1 MWIVKFILIVVVMS
15 IVLLIAGLNASQTV
29 DLNLLFREYQ
39 QISVVLVI
47 LLSFISGMF
56 VTLLI
61 SVFREMHL
69 KGRIRREKKSR
80 SRLEQE
86 LVGLKSREVEAE
98 PAAADEKAPEGA
110 GEPSPAPILEDETPA
125 DEKTEDPGGG

>member
-1 MWIVKFILIVVVMS
+1 MWIVKFTLIVVVMS
-15 IVLLIAGLNASQTV
+15 AVLLIAGLNASQTV
-29 DLNLLFREYQ
+29 NLNLLFREYQ

-69 KGRIRREKKSR
+69 KGRIRREEKSR
-80 SRLEQE
+80 SRLERE
-86 LVGLKSREVEAE
+86 LDGFKSREVEAE
-98 PAAADEKAPEGA
+98 PAADEVAPEDTREPSTPPILADEP
-110 GEPSPAPILEDETPA
+110 PA
-125 DEKTEDPGGG
+125 DEKREEPSGG